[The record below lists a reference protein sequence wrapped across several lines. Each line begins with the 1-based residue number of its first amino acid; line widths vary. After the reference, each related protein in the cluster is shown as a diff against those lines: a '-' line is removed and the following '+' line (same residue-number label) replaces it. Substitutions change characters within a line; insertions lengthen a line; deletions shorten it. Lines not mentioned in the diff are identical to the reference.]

1 MKAKVTSQEGPW
13 ESRGYHD
20 CEGSWGCGVEL
31 YGIAGG
37 TAGRE
42 PRAGERGGEGSK
54 GPGVR
59 AAVCVVGEGGRSGH
73 GGHHRHSSPWP
84 YGFTETWEDTLH
96 PQSNRTASGLLPVP
110 APTLGFILRERVP
123 SELLS
128 GCGCGLLCCSPPPP
142 PL

>member
-1 MKAKVTSQEGPW
+1 M
-13 ESRGYHD
+13 
-20 CEGSWGCGVEL
+20 
-31 YGIAGG
+31 
-37 TAGRE
+37 
-42 PRAGERGGEGSK
+42 
-54 GPGVR
+54 
-59 AAVCVVGEGGRSGH
+59 CVVGEVGRSGH

-142 PL
+142 PRPCRGEGLEAGAQGNGLRVGRRHLGYRRQVGADLQPKYDRGCSLPRKESAPKPFC